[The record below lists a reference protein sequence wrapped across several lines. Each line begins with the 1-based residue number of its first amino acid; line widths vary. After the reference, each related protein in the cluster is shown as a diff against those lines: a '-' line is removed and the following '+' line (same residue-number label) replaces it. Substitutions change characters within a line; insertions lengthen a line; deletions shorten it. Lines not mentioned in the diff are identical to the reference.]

1 MSNYLNLT
9 VSQLISQGILTQ
21 EQLTQLINKK
31 RRADE
36 RSAKQARREET
47 KSLVKEA
54 LSEILVEPGATVK
67 HRTVWNYIGRTDYS
81 RDEVLNALQSLRDD
95 GVLQNIRTSGNN
107 FQVFWALVE
116 QPVSPGFE
124 VNGN

>member
-1 MSNYLNLT
+1 MTNFLNLT

-36 RSAKQARREET
+36 RSAKQARKEET

-54 LSEILVEPGATVK
+54 LSEILAEPGATVK
-67 HRTVWNYIGRTDYS
+67 HRTVWNFLGRSKFT

-95 GVLQNIRTSGNN
+95 GVLQNIRTTGNN
-107 FQVFWALVE
+107 FHVFWALVE

>member
-1 MSNYLNLT
+1 MTNFLNLT

-36 RSAKQARREET
+36 RSAKQARKEET

-54 LSEILVEPGATVK
+54 LSEILGAIKT
-67 HRTVWNYIGRTDYS
+67 IS
-81 RDEVLNALQSLRDD
+81 
-95 GVLQNIRTSGNN
+95 I
-107 FQVFWALVE
+107 
-116 QPVSPGFE
+116 
-124 VNGN
+124 

>member
-36 RSAKQARREET
+36 RSAKQARKEET

>member
-21 EQLTQLINKK
+21 DQLTQLINKK

-36 RSAKQARREET
+36 RSAKQARKEET
-47 KSLVKEA
+47 KSLVVEA
-54 LSEILVEPGATVK
+54 LSEILAEPGATVK
-67 HRTVWNYIGRTDYS
+67 HRTVWNYIGRSEFS
-81 RDEVLNALQSLRDD
+81 REEVLNALQSLRSD

-107 FQVFWALVE
+107 FQVFWALVQ
-116 QPVSPGFE
+116 QPVSQGFE